1 MTERPAGEGKSSRT
15 ALISGLVAALAVG
28 GLLYQRDLAAREK
41 TKRETVES
49 ELATLKARQADSG
62 SSNAVAATVAQ
73 PAQVPTI
80 PGAGPAVL
88 AMSNDTATAKPPT
101 PAPPEKMLTRYGMS
115 DAPRQDGLQLA
126 GVTAEATADG
136 TLAQLSFKP
145 TIQDALGLVAI
156 VVRIPVDGDG
166 RIVSLAPGPD
176 SKFTEVATRVSED
189 GKFAVYQGQAGQMK
203 SLDFRLQV
211 SGSAVADV
219 RGTTGIGAMKLRVG
233 GGTAKVE

>member
-1 MTERPAGEGKSSRT
+1 MTDRPAGEGKSSRT

-28 GLLYQRDLAAREK
+28 GLLYQRDLAARERAR
-41 TKRETVES
+41 RETAES
-49 ELATLKARQADSG
+49 ELAALKAGPTG
-62 SSNAVAATVAQ
+62 SAISNAVAATAERTA
-73 PAQVPTI
+73 PSTMI
-80 PGAGPAVL
+80 PGAGPAMVT
-88 AMSNDTATAKPPT
+88 ASNEAAVVKPAT
-101 PAPPEKMLTRYGMS
+101 PAPKEQMLTRYGMS
-115 DAPRQDGLQLA
+115 AAPREDGLQLA
-126 GVTAEATADG
+126 GVTAEATAEG

-145 TIQDALGLVAI
+145 TIPDALGLVAI
-156 VVRIPVDGDG
+156 VVRVPVDGDG

-176 SKFTEVATRVSED
+176 SKFTEVATRVSDD

-219 RGTTGIGAMKLRVG
+219 RGTTGIGAMKLRIE